1 MYGPCFS
8 VAFSVATENWPLSA
22 STVAFDASQEAER
35 MFIDLD
41 AKYEIACMKEIGV
54 DSIGLTLLSV
64 CPTE

>member
-1 MYGPCFS
+1 MLQCSLQCSHRELAFVS
-8 VAFSVATENWPLSA
+8 VHC
-22 STVAFDASQEAER
+22 AFDASQEAER